1 MERGNWMY
9 EEMTYN
15 NIMAMMMEEAP
26 DGMST
31 DEGSIIYNAC
41 TKMALKL
48 EEIFVV
54 NSYLYDN
61 LSPDTM
67 DEEHSRKYATNERG
81 ITINEATA
89 AIMQGEFNQEIEI
102 GTRFTLNDLNYIA
115 TSQIEEYEYELECE
129 ETGRFPN
136 SVFGEL
142 APIDFVENWQGGK
155 ITKVLVPGTDGD
167 DVEAIREKVMASFFT
182 KAFAGNKQAYKDFF
196 HNFDGIG
203 GVKIKRRDAQTG
215 WINATIITS
224 EYDVPEQQL
233 ITKVQTA
240 IDPEVSHGEGDGQAP
255 IGHKV
260 LVAGVREVKIDIEAH
275 IDFDEGYNVETS
287 RSYIESA
294 IDEYLLSL
302 RKEWEDS
309 GTLMIRV
316 FQVIASMAKV
326 TGILDIN
333 NVKLNGVEANIT
345 LEEDQIPKRGTVNV
359 I

>member
-1 MERGNWMY
+1 MY

-15 NIMAMMMEEAP
+15 NIMTMMMEEMP
-26 DGMST
+26 DGINT

-48 EEIFVV
+48 EEIFIV

-67 DEEHSRKYATNERG
+67 DEEHLRKYATNERG

-115 TSQIEEYEYELECE
+115 TSQIEQYKYELECE
-129 ETGRFPN
+129 ETGIFPN
-136 SVFGEL
+136 NVFGEL
-142 APIDFVENWQGGK
+142 APIDYVENWQGGK

-182 KAFAGNKQAYKDFF
+182 KAFAGNKQAYKDLFN
-196 HNFDGIG
+196 NFNGVG
-203 GVKIKRRDAQTG
+203 GVKIKRRDPQTG

-233 ITKVQTA
+233 IKKVQDA
-240 IDPEVSHGEGDGQAP
+240 IDPEISHGEGDGQAP

-260 LVAGVREVKIDIEAH
+260 LVTGVRELMINIEARVE
-275 IDFDEGYNVETS
+275 FDDGYNMDTS

-309 GTLMIRV
+309 STLMVRV
-316 FQVIASMAKV
+316 FQVIAAMAKV

-333 NVKLNGVEANIT
+333 SVKLNGVEANIT
-345 LEEDQIPKRGTVNV
+345 LEEDQIPKRGTLNV